1 MVACA
6 TFVLWEKITVGG
18 GRHLRT
24 LLPVD
29 FGFLLTPSG
38 TYSPVWNWLE
48 FCLTLFT
55 LPTWQWP
62 ALPYELYIVDLLRSW
77 DASLSIESFTTQL
90 SLISRRKNK
99 CLSHETGIFIRPCLY
114 GINCRHQFKKY
125 YILM

>member
-1 MVACA
+1 VVACA

-18 GRHLRT
+18 GKHLRT

-29 FGFLLTPSG
+29 FGVLLTPSG

-62 ALPYELYIVDLLRSW
+62 ALPYELYTVDLLRSW
-77 DASLSIESFTTQL
+77 DASLSTELFTML
-90 SLISRRKNK
+90 SSLIKLHSIVRGVCHVSLFSTNCDGSIKSLKMRK
-99 CLSHETGIFIRPCLY
+99 
-114 GINCRHQFKKY
+114 
-125 YILM
+125 